1 MSRQAKLY
9 IYSIISLG
17 ILGLIVSLTQWQ
29 SSGTLRFLAY
39 LAVALASSGM
49 KVSLPGIKGTLSANF
64 LFILLAIAEMT
75 WAETM
80 VLGAVC
86 FTIQYIWHAREKREI
101 LKPLFNLG
109 NAAIAITAGC
119 IVFQWPLLRQTG
131 MQAPLILALVSSVYF
146 GLNTGTVACVIA
158 LTERRS
164 ALKVWR
170 ECYLWSYPYYLFGAA
185 LVWLITWLNRTFGW
199 QTWILVIP
207 TVYALYRS
215 YRLHLERLEAEKR
228 QAEMKSQFLANM
240 SHEIRTP
247 INGVVGMTAL
257 LLSTRLSEE
266 QRDYANT
273 IQTSANVLLTI
284 INDILDLSKIEAGK
298 FRLVSEV
305 VPIEKH
311 IRETLDIVRSDAQRK
326 GVAVHLHIDRSLPE
340 LVRLDAGRLRQILL
354 NLLSNA
360 IKFTPEGSVTVQITS
375 MPGQRLMR
383 FAVIDTG
390 VGISEAGCGQLFQP
404 FTQLDSADNRRYG
417 GTGLGLSISKR
428 LVTLMG
434 GDIGV
439 RSEVGKGS
447 TFWFTLPLEAGTE
460 TPCATSPARPVSWLQ
475 HEGTPETPILVV
487 EDNSVNERVITR
499 LLAKMGY
506 TTEAVRDGRQAVDRV
521 LNQRYRLVLMDCQ
534 MPVMDGLTATRE
546 IRAREQGQRTPIVAL
561 TAGALHSDEANC
573 IEAGMDGFISKPI
586 DLVKLAEVLERF
598 GGASHTLPGAANL
611 TVNQIH

>member
-1 MSRQAKLY
+1 MSRPAKIY
-9 IYSIISLG
+9 IFSVIGLG
-17 ILGLIVSLTQWQ
+17 ILGLIISLTQWQ
-29 SSGTLRFLAY
+29 TSGTLRFLAY

-64 LFILLAIAEMT
+64 LFVLLAIAEMS
-75 WAETM
+75 WAEAM
-80 VLGAVC
+80 VLGAAC
-86 FTIQYIWHAREKREI
+86 FTIQYIWHAREQREFI
-101 LKPLFNLG
+101 KPLFNLG
-109 NAAIAITAGC
+109 NAAVAITAGC
-119 IVFQWPLLRQTG
+119 LLFHWPLLRDTG

-158 LTERRS
+158 LTERRG

-228 QAEMKSQFLANM
+228 QAEIKSQFLANM

-247 INGVVGMTAL
+247 INGVIGMTAL

-298 FRLVSEV
+298 FRLVCEV

-311 IRETLDIVRSDAQRK
+311 IRETLDIVRPDAQSK

-360 IKFTPEGSVTVQITS
+360 IKFTPEGSVTVQITAVS
-375 MPGQRLMR
+375 GQRVMR

-390 VGISEAGCGQLFQP
+390 VGMSESGCGQLFQP

-434 GDIGV
+434 GEIGV
-439 RSEVGKGS
+439 RSELGKGS
-447 TFWFTLPLEAGTE
+447 TFWFTLPLEAGAE
-460 TPCATSPARPVSWLQ
+460 TPPDVTPARPVSLLQ
-475 HEGTPETPILVV
+475 HEGTSETPILVV

-499 LLAKMGY
+499 LLTKMGY

-534 MPVMDGLTATRE
+534 MPVMDGLAATRE

-561 TAGALHSDEANC
+561 TAGALHSDETNC
-573 IEAGMDGFISKPI
+573 LEAGMDGFIPKPI

-598 GGASHTLPGAANL
+598 GGASPAATGAPGI
-611 TVNQIH
+611 TMNQVP